1 MAYIL
6 KLSPTHFLANIRH
19 QHRYNLHFSL
29 NERFDDADQ
38 NDFDWNQFDLPKE
51 KTSEEIEVLDNIFFE
66 QFLKHNFFKEEIRRL
81 EMEGD
86 FEAGAKLRQ
95 QLRDVRRAEKK
106 AAEEAATKAAANAE
120 QGCEPLP

>member
-1 MAYIL
+1 MMLIKMIL
-6 KLSPTHFLANIRH
+6 TGISLICQKRRHPKKL
-19 QHRYNLHFSL
+19 
-29 NERFDDADQ
+29 RFAMM
-38 NDFDWNQFDLPKE
+38 
-51 KTSEEIEVLDNIFFE
+51 
-66 QFLKHNFFKEEIRRL
+66 NFFVLIFLIKEEIRRL

>member
-1 MAYIL
+1 ML
-6 KLSPTHFLANIRH
+6 NDWFRFTG
-19 QHRYNLHFSL
+19 SL

-51 KTSEEIEVLDNIFFE
+51 KTSEEIEVYN
-66 QFLKHNFFKEEIRRL
+66 NFSWDCWTHYFKEEIRRL